1 MCELQRA
8 TTVGVV
14 TDSLD
19 DASERRQHLSPGPP
33 PHRPP
38 RPALTSSPTAY
49 ALGRLS
55 GHQPS
60 APVRRWTHAPRS
72 ETAMTQIA
80 PRPRPGVRTP
90 LLREVYGRLLRGLR
104 TRQGRTLAEVA
115 ARAGISVAYLSE
127 VERGLKE
134 PSSEVLEAVCVALGS
149 SITGLVGAAHRELR
163 DLTSEGTGG
172 RVLDLTSRAGS
183 SIAAPSDA
191 ATGPVLLVA

>member
-1 MCELQRA
+1 
-8 TTVGVV
+8 
-14 TDSLD
+14 
-19 DASERRQHLSPGPP
+19 
-33 PHRPP
+33 
-38 RPALTSSPTAY
+38 
-49 ALGRLS
+49 
-55 GHQPS
+55 
-60 APVRRWTHAPRS
+60 
-72 ETAMTQIA
+72 MTQLA
-80 PRPRPGVRTP
+80 PRPQTTLRTP

-172 RVLDLTSRAGS
+172 RVLDLTSRVGS
-183 SIAAPSDA
+183 SIATPSDA

>member
-1 MCELQRA
+1 V
-8 TTVGVV
+8 TTVGVT

-19 DASERRQHLSPGPP
+19 DEVNAVNIFLPNHPPSARRPV
-33 PHRPP
+33 
-38 RPALTSSPTAY
+38 SSPTAY
-49 ALGRLS
+49 AL
-55 GHQPS
+55 PS
-60 APVRRWTHAPRS
+60 PTEHHPDAPVRRLTHAPRS

-163 DLTSEGTGG
+163 DLDGATGG

-183 SIAAPSDA
+183 SIASPAEAPA
-191 ATGPVLLVA
+191 PTGTLADTTGSVLLAA

>member
-1 MCELQRA
+1 
-8 TTVGVV
+8 
-14 TDSLD
+14 
-19 DASERRQHLSPGPP
+19 
-33 PHRPP
+33 
-38 RPALTSSPTAY
+38 
-49 ALGRLS
+49 
-55 GHQPS
+55 
-60 APVRRWTHAPRS
+60 
-72 ETAMTQIA
+72 MTQIA

-163 DLTSEGTGG
+163 DLATDGPTGG
-172 RVLDLTSRAGS
+172 RVLDLTSRVGSSVASPAEATTPTGTLADATGAGS
-183 SIAAPSDA
+183 
-191 ATGPVLLVA
+191 VLLVA

>member
-1 MCELQRA
+1 
-8 TTVGVV
+8 
-14 TDSLD
+14 
-19 DASERRQHLSPGPP
+19 
-33 PHRPP
+33 
-38 RPALTSSPTAY
+38 
-49 ALGRLS
+49 
-55 GHQPS
+55 
-60 APVRRWTHAPRS
+60 
-72 ETAMTQIA
+72 MTQLA

-163 DLTSEGTGG
+163 ELTSDTPAAAG
-172 RVLDLTSRAGS
+172 RVLDLTSRVGSSVGS
-183 SIAAPSDA
+183 SIGASVTAPADA
-191 ATGPVLLVA
+191 TTGPVLLVA

>member
-1 MCELQRA
+1 
-8 TTVGVV
+8 
-14 TDSLD
+14 
-19 DASERRQHLSPGPP
+19 
-33 PHRPP
+33 
-38 RPALTSSPTAY
+38 
-49 ALGRLS
+49 
-55 GHQPS
+55 
-60 APVRRWTHAPRS
+60 
-72 ETAMTQIA
+72 MTQIA
-80 PRPRPGVRTP
+80 PRPHPGVRTP

-163 DLTSEGTGG
+163 DLVGDVPNGG

-183 SIAAPSDA
+183 SIASPAEAPA
-191 ATGPVLLVA
+191 PTGTLADTTRSVLLAA